1 MQNQEKLAVNA
12 GVNMVDPSCIGVHK
26 QGVGQGAV
34 NADMNTREV
43 DPSGVDS
50 YKRKGHGCEC

>member
-26 QGVGQGAV
+26 QGAGWGAV
-34 NADMNTREV
+34 NANANMREV
-43 DPSGVDS
+43 NPLGIDLH
-50 YKRKGHGCEC
+50 K